1 MVSGIGVD
9 IESIKR
15 FKKSC
20 SNKRFLNLIFTD
32 LEIKYC
38 KNKSNP
44 YINFAGKFCAKE
56 AVIKASKKGIS
67 MRDIE
72 ILNSESGKIRVLVNG
87 KYKKNMHISISHT
100 KEYAVAFA
108 VID

>member
-20 SNKRFLNLIFTD
+20 FNERFLNLIFTNR
-32 LEIKYC
+32 EIKYC
-38 KNKSNP
+38 KNKNNP
-44 YINFAGKFCAKE
+44 HINFAGKFCAKE
-56 AVIKASKKGIS
+56 AVIKASKISIS

-72 ILNSESGKIRVLVNG
+72 ILNSKSGKIRVLVNG
-87 KYKKNMHISISHT
+87 KYNKNMHISISHT

-108 VID
+108 VAD